1 MTVSL
6 LRSISCIVNNNKKS
20 KEIIRENQHE
30 SKDKL
35 WKTFSEAVEDEQE
48 FLRKYFASQEQIKL
62 TSVSSME
69 SVPKEETEKVIKKA
83 VMSRSDSLN
92 IIDIYDRA
100 MAKLPKI
107 ATNKKEN
114 LISSEKKE
122 DNDRWKVA
130 RCCEVPALFQAH
142 KEIYYNSEFEEQPDN
157 HQSTQSS
164 HLPSIHNRPLPP
176 IPQWFLF
183 LF

>member
-62 TSVSSME
+62 TSVSNME
-69 SVPKEETEKVIKKA
+69 SVPKEETEKVKKKA

-92 IIDIYDRA
+92 II
-100 MAKLPKI
+100 LPMSMLFF
-107 ATNKKEN
+107 ALN
-114 LISSEKKE
+114 SS
-122 DNDRWKVA
+122 
-130 RCCEVPALFQAH
+130 
-142 KEIYYNSEFEEQPDN
+142 
-157 HQSTQSS
+157 SS
-164 HLPSIHNRPLPP
+164 VN
-176 IPQWFLF
+176 FLKF
-183 LF
+183 TCSSP